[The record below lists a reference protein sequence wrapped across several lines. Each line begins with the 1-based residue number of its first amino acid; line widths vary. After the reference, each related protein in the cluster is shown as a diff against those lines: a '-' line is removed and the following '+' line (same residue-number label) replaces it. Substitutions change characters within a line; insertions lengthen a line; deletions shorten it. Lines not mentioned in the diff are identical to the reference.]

1 MATFIYPNSALLDN
15 VTAIQL
21 DYKTGLVKLLKSAI
35 VLTPDL
41 DAAACAAAEADFSGY
56 LAHTYTTLP
65 APFLDQNHDGVS
77 FTCTTADFA
86 TADPTTV
93 GNDIY
98 GGWVEDAGGD
108 LLVAFLFSTSYPM
121 NAPHD
126 QIPLEL
132 TLNYFGDGS
141 FIATIGGVPY

>member
-1 MATFIYPNSALLDN
+1 MANFIYPNSELLDV

-21 DYKTGLVKLLKSAI
+21 PFKTGLVKLLKEAI
-35 VLTPDL
+35 TLAPDL
-41 DAAACAAAEADFSGY
+41 DQATCAASEADFSGY

-65 APFLDQNHDGVS
+65 APFLDQNHGGVS

-93 GNDIY
+93 GNDIF
-98 GGWVEDAGGD
+98 GGWVEDAGGA
-108 LLVAFLFSTSYPM
+108 LLVAFLFANSYSM
-121 NAPHD
+121 NAPND

-132 TLNYFGDGS
+132 TLNFFGDGS